1 MKKTIIYGIMAAT
14 AIGSMSSC
22 NDFLDRNRWP
32 EDTMVDSPETWE
44 SEPLVKAECEAF
56 YDNFTGYGNGT
67 SWVNNFVYRSIS
79 DDQCAK
85 MQSGSGII
93 FATWEYTYAP
103 TSNSIWDSSY
113 QMVRRCNTIINN
125 VMANTMETAS
135 KANYVGIARMNRAY
149 QYWDLVRNFGDVCWV
164 NEVLSLDSPEL
175 YGPRVDRNIVMD
187 SVLEDLNF
195 AAANI
200 AQKSNKIEFSRD
212 MANAMKSQIC
222 LFEASYARYHQHDD
236 ARAEKYYREVVKAC
250 NALMGSYTLAP
261 TYRQNYNSMRGVQ
274 GALNLQDNPEMIFCK
289 TYIQGILGH
298 SMIKYIS
305 SKTPICGMTK
315 DAFDAYLFKD
325 GKPLAYTSENTDDAG
340 AWVKTGESTD
350 PQTGKVTD
358 LGYVDLT
365 DVLAVRDGRLAE
377 TIDPA
382 LGFTG
387 CTNTR
392 VGVTGKPISDPIAAN
407 TGYTIMK
414 YVNPVMTYDQCTND
428 GSNAVCAPIYW
439 LSNIY
444 LDYLEAR
451 AELGELTDA
460 DINTCMK
467 PLWDRAGIDTSN
479 LSKSY
484 LENMNDPANN
494 MEVSSL
500 LWEIRRCRRCE
511 LMFDNY
517 TRYWDLIRWHKLEL
531 LDTVKYPAIAL
542 GANLKNVPADNT
554 TGVALADGYIDASKS
569 SNGTSTRLFE
579 ERQYLAPLGTAL
591 ITLYT
596 DKGITGFKQ
605 NPGWEGN

>member
-1 MKKTIIYGIMAAT
+1 MKTSIITGILAVA
-14 AIGSMSSC
+14 AIGTLTGC
-22 NDFLDRNRWP
+22 NDFLDRNRFP
-32 EDTMVDSPETWE
+32 EDTIVDSPQAWE

-56 YDNFTGYGNGT
+56 YNEYTGYGNGA

-93 FATWEYTYAP
+93 FATWEYQYAP
-103 TSNSIWDSSY
+103 TSNSIWDAAY
-113 QMVRRCNTIINN
+113 QVIRRCNTVITN
-125 VMANTMETAS
+125 VMKNTMETPV

-149 QYWDLVRNFGDVCWV
+149 QYWSLVRSFGDVCWV
-164 NEVLSLDSPEL
+164 NNVLALDSAGL

-187 SVLEDLNF
+187 SVLADLDF
-195 AAANI
+195 AVANI

-222 LFEASYARYHQHDD
+222 LFEAAYARYHDND
-236 ARAEKYYREVVKAC
+236 EARARKYYGEVVKAC
-250 NALMGSYTLAP
+250 DAVKDSYTLAP

-298 SMIKYIS
+298 SMIKYLS
-305 SKTPICGMTK
+305 SKTPVCGMTK

-325 GKPLAYTSENTDDAG
+325 GKPLALTSENTGDAG
-340 AWVKTGESTD
+340 KWIKTGEETD
-350 PQTGKVTD
+350 INGNVTEI
-358 LGYVDLT
+358 GYVDIS
-365 DVLAVRDGRLAE
+365 DVLAVRDGRLAQ

-387 CTNTR
+387 VTNTR
-392 VGVTGKPISDPIAAN
+392 VGTTGKPISDPIASN

-439 LSNIY
+439 LSNVY

-451 AELGELTDA
+451 AELGELTDD
-460 DINTCMK
+460 DITKCMK
-467 PLWDRAGIDTSN
+467 PLWDRAGIDTSA

-484 LENMNDPANN
+484 LDNMNDPANN
-494 MEVSSL
+494 MGVSSL

-517 TRYWDLIRWHKLEL
+517 TRYWDLVRWHKLDL
-531 LDTVKYPAIAL
+531 LDTVEHPEIAL
-542 GANLKNVPADNT
+542 GANLSNVPAANT
-554 TGVALADGYIDASKS
+554 SGVVLTGGYIDGAK
-569 SNGTSTRLFE
+569 NAAGTSVRRFE
-579 ERQYLAPLGTAL
+579 ERQYLSPLGTAL
-591 ITLYT
+591 STLNR
-596 DKGITGFKQ
+596 DKGINDFHQ